1 MDNKTNC
8 NDDIINCLYFIAVM
22 IILLMIIISYC
33 LKSVICQEKLETVI
47 RRRIDITMKYGTRR
61 RLTLVTNQGRI
72 QGGCP
77 PPPHKIVKNCF
88 FGVKS

>member
-8 NDDIINCLYFIAVM
+8 NDDIINCLYFITVM
-22 IILLMIIISYC
+22 IILQMIIISYC

-72 QGGCP
+72 QGGATSVHP
-77 PPPHKIVKNCF
+77 PP
-88 FGVKS
+88 